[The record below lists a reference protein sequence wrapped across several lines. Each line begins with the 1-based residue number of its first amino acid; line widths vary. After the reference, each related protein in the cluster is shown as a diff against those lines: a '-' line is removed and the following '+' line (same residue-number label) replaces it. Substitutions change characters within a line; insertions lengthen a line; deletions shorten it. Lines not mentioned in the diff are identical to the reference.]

1 MTACKDGI
9 QGLSQAM
16 SGAFDLL
23 ILDVRLP
30 GRNGFEVCHEL
41 RRHSLNVPV
50 LMLTARGSVKDRVKG
65 LKIGAD
71 DYLVKFP
78 ASVERLL
85 DLLWERHRGSSKR
98 GGSA

>member
-1 MTACKDGI
+1 MKQRLLLIEDEASLSVLLCERLEREGYSMTACKDGI

-41 RRHSLNVPV
+41 RRHSLNE
-50 LMLTARGSVKDRVKG
+50 
-65 LKIGAD
+65 IGRAH
-71 DYLVKFP
+71 V
-78 ASVERLL
+78 
-85 DLLWERHRGSSKR
+85 
-98 GGSA
+98 